1 MLHLLLFLGE
11 VVLDSGVGLEIELDL
26 RPLLILLLRPAEL
39 DRLQLRKMI
48 FDELKQ
54 HLHMVELLQI
64 LRVVGQ
70 PRPDLLD
77 EPDLAEDLH
86 PLRVNW

>member
-1 MLHLLLFLGE
+1 MFLGE

-39 DRLQLRKMI
+39 GRLQLRKMI
-48 FDELKQ
+48 LDELKQ

>member
-39 DRLQLRKMI
+39 GRLQLRKMI